1 MRSHLSYLLILL
13 LLVSC
18 KKEASPQTQEQL
30 LDENRRLWES
40 KAIEAYQ
47 FTQSISCF
55 CALEYTRTKVLR
67 VQDKVLIAV
76 DGQTNFEETS
86 SNAYLTVEEAFAY
99 IEHRLEEDHFD
110 FSIDYHKDYG
120 FPQQFYFDRSE
131 MIADDEIGYR
141 FTAFE
146 VMDRVD

>member
-18 KKEASPQTQEQL
+18 KMEASPQTQGQL
-30 LDENRRLWES
+30 LDENCRLWES

-55 CALEYTRTKVLR
+55 CGLEYTRAKVLR
-67 VQDKVLIAV
+67 VQDEVLIAV

-99 IEHRLEEDHFD
+99 IEHRLAEDHFD

-131 MIADDEIGYR
+131 MIADDEISYR

-146 VMDRVD
+146 VVDRVD

>member
-30 LDENRRLWES
+30 LDENRRLWEI

-55 CALEYTRTKVLR
+55 CTLEYTRAKVLR

-99 IEHRLEEDHFD
+99 IEHRLSEDHFD
-110 FSIDYHKDYG
+110 FSIDYHEDYG

-146 VMDRVD
+146 VVDRVD

>member
-1 MRSHLSYLLILL
+1 MKSHLSYLLILL
-13 LLVSC
+13 FLFSC
-18 KKEASPQTQEQL
+18 KKEASSQTQEQL

-47 FTQSISCF
+47 FIQSISCF
-55 CALEYTRTKVLR
+55 CTLEYTRAKVLR

-99 IEHRLEEDHFD
+99 IEHRLSEDHFD
-110 FSIDYHKDYG
+110 FSIDYHEDYG

-146 VMDRVD
+146 VVDRVD

>member
-1 MRSHLSYLLILL
+1 MKSHLSYLLILL
-13 LLVSC
+13 FLFSC

-55 CALEYTRTKVLR
+55 CTVEYTRPKFLR
-67 VQDKVLIAV
+67 VQDEILIAV
-76 DGQTNFEETS
+76 DGQTNFEEIS
-86 SNAYLTVEEAFAY
+86 SNAFLTVEGAFAY
-99 IEHRLEEDHFD
+99 IENRLAEDHFD

-146 VMDRVD
+146 VVERID

>member
-30 LDENRRLWES
+30 LDENRRLWEI

-55 CALEYTRTKVLR
+55 CTLEYTRAKVLR

-76 DGQTNFEETS
+76 DGQTNFEEIS

-99 IEHRLEEDHFD
+99 IENRLAEDHFD

-146 VMDRVD
+146 VVDRVD

>member
-1 MRSHLSYLLILL
+1 MR
-13 LLVSC
+13 
-18 KKEASPQTQEQL
+18 
-30 LDENRRLWES
+30 ES

-55 CALEYTRTKVLR
+55 CALEYTRAKVLR

-76 DGQTNFEETS
+76 DGQTNFEEIS

-99 IEHRLEEDHFD
+99 IEHRLAEDHFD

-131 MIADDEIGYR
+131 MTADDEISYR

-146 VMDRVD
+146 VVDRVD

>member
-18 KKEASPQTQEQL
+18 KKEASPQTLEQL

-47 FTQSISCF
+47 FTQSISCYF
-55 CALEYTRTKVLR
+55 AVEYTRAKILR
-67 VQDKVLIAV
+67 VQDEILIAV

-86 SNAYLTVEEAFAY
+86 PYAYFTVEEAFAY
-99 IEHRLEEDHFD
+99 IENRLAEDHFD

-146 VMDRVD
+146 VVDRVD

>member
-1 MRSHLSYLLILL
+1 MKSHLSYLLILL

-30 LDENRRLWES
+30 LGENRRLWES

-55 CALEYTRTKVLR
+55 CTVEYTRAKVLR

-76 DGQTNFEETS
+76 DGQINFEETS
-86 SNAYLTVEEAFAY
+86 SNAYLTVEEAFTY
-99 IEHRLEEDHFD
+99 IENRLAEDHFD

-131 MIADDEIGYR
+131 MIADDEISYR

-146 VMDRVD
+146 VVDRVD

>member
-55 CALEYTRTKVLR
+55 CALEYTRAKVLR

-86 SNAYLTVEEAFAY
+86 SNEYLTVEEAFAY
-99 IEHRLEEDHFD
+99 IEHRLAEDHFD

-146 VMDRVD
+146 VVDRVD

>member
-1 MRSHLSYLLILL
+1 MKSHLSYLLIFFLFF
-13 LLVSC
+13 SC
-18 KKEASPQTQEQL
+18 KKESSTLAEEHL
-30 LDENRRLWES
+30 LDKNRRLWES

-55 CALEYTRTKVLR
+55 CTVEYTRAKVLR

-76 DGQTNFEETS
+76 DGQINFEETS
-86 SNAYLTVEEAFAY
+86 SNAYLTVEEAFTY
-99 IEHRLEEDHFD
+99 IENRLAEDHFD

-131 MIADDEIGYR
+131 MIADDEISHR

-146 VMDRVD
+146 VVDRVD

>member
-1 MRSHLSYLLILL
+1 MKAHLSYLLILL
-13 LLVSC
+13 FLFSC
-18 KKEASPQTQEQL
+18 KKEASSQTQEQL

-55 CALEYTRTKVLR
+55 CTLEYTRAKVLR

-99 IEHRLEEDHFD
+99 IENRLAEDHFD

-141 FTAFE
+141 FTAF
-146 VMDRVD
+146 